1 MLRFFLLLIHEPNYT
16 KHLNMNFASFI
27 LCALILTL
35 QGCSQYIQDTGATMK
50 EAFTGLEDTTVTLE
64 KVRDLPYASIYA
76 RINHGHRLFLVLAF
90 AETNP
95 VTQSLRLKWVS
106 SDGAMLVTENGRIVK
121 TLNLPDYNLVE
132 AHYPQRPTE
141 KAAAWQSYYDWQP
154 GYQFDQSVFVSSS
167 LVKFEHLTSLLWQTK
182 AAKIAENLT
191 FSDGSQHQNFYWLN
205 EQGLVVKS
213 LQWLIPEKLMIE
225 IEILKPYIG

>member
-1 MLRFFLLLIHEPNYT
+1 
-16 KHLNMNFASFI
+16 
-27 LCALILTL
+27 
-35 QGCSQYIQDTGATMK
+35 MK

-141 KAAAWQSYYDWQP
+141 KAAAWQSYYDWQ
-154 GYQFDQSVFVSSS
+154 S
-167 LVKFEHLTSLLWQTK
+167 LS
-182 AAKIAENLT
+182 I
-191 FSDGSQHQNFYWLN
+191 
-205 EQGLVVKS
+205 
-213 LQWLIPEKLMIE
+213 
-225 IEILKPYIG
+225 